1 MKTIKHLILIAL
13 LAAFNTA
20 EACTN
25 FLITKGA
32 SVDGS
37 NFISYCA
44 DSHIRYGELYFTPA
58 ADWPEGRM
66 RICFDRGTN
75 APRGGVPQPHHTYQ
89 VVGYINE
96 YNHIVV
102 IYDDISSYLFI
113 TRNYYTLKRRL
124 IRLLISFLNKI

>member
-1 MKTIKHLILIAL
+1 MKSIKTLLIFVL
-13 LAAFNTA
+13 LVAFGKSQ
-20 EACTN
+20 ACTN

-58 ADWPEGRM
+58 ADWPAGSM
-66 RICFDRGTN
+66 RVCYDRGTN
-75 APRGGVPQPHHTYQ
+75 APRGSVPQPAHTYQ

-96 YNHIVV
+96 NQVALGETTYP
-102 IYDDISSYLFI
+102 LTL
-113 TRNYYTLKRRL
+113 TRWSVTSTRTKWPSARPLSVAVK
-124 IRLLISFLNKI
+124 S

>member
-1 MKTIKHLILIAL
+1 MKSLRHIILIIL
-13 LAAFNTA
+13 LVAFCTA

-58 ADWPEGRM
+58 AD
-66 RICFDRGTN
+66 
-75 APRGGVPQPHHTYQ
+75 
-89 VVGYINE
+89 
-96 YNHIVV
+96 
-102 IYDDISSYLFI
+102 
-113 TRNYYTLKRRL
+113 
-124 IRLLISFLNKI
+124 